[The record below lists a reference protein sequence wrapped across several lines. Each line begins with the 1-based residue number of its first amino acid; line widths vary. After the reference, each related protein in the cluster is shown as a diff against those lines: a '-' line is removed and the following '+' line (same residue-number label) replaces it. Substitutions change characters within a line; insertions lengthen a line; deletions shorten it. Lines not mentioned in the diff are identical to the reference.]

1 MSKIKINKR
10 TEYEMVIP
18 TNTFGGEY
26 RYKTDGEGYWEFH
39 DSDCWIPLD
48 NEKSLLLELIFQ
60 THKGDTTGEP
70 SDDNDD
76 GEGNGGENKDNPY
89 KITLDEQIQ
98 MLQDHINLYKGMD
111 NQNIY
116 EAGIHYHQL
125 INYMKKMIEWN
136 E

>member
-39 DSDCWIPLD
+39 DSDCWEPLD
-48 NEKSLLLELIFQ
+48 DEKSLLLELIFQ
-60 THKGDTTGEP
+60 THKGDTMEEP
-70 SDDNDD
+70 SNDDN
-76 GEGNGGENKDNPY
+76 GEEKYNDVEEASETTFDED
-89 KITLDEQIQ
+89 ITQLSY
-98 MLQDHINLYKGMD
+98 LINLYR
-111 NQNIY
+111 Y
-116 EAGIHYHQL
+116 EAERGDGKDNKMKL

-136 E
+136 K

>member
-10 TEYEMVIP
+10 TEYEIVIP
-18 TNTFGGEY
+18 TNTFGGD
-26 RYKTDGEGYWEFH
+26 RIYKTDGEGKWLEYVGEH
-39 DSDCWIPLD
+39 LMGIND
-48 NEKSLLLELIFQ
+48 EKSLLLELIFQ

-70 SDDNDD
+70 SDDSDD
-76 GEGNGGENKDNPY
+76 GEDNGGENKDNPY

-136 E
+136 K